1 MPTIAQQGTRY
12 PTYTSLSQSTTEL
25 TSVQTA
31 ATQTNTP
38 SLPNLATAYPTISTI
53 SRTSTYIK
61 TSDSLISDSVS
72 QPTQS
77 WYFS

>member
-1 MPTIAQQGTRY
+1 MPTIPNLGTSY
-12 PTYTSLSQSTTEL
+12 PTYTSLSQSTTDL
-25 TSVQTA
+25 TGVQTA
-31 ATQTNTP
+31 ATQTRTP
-38 SLPNLATAYPTISTI
+38 SVPNWVTAYPTIPTI

-61 TSDSLISDSVS
+61 TSDSPIPDSAS